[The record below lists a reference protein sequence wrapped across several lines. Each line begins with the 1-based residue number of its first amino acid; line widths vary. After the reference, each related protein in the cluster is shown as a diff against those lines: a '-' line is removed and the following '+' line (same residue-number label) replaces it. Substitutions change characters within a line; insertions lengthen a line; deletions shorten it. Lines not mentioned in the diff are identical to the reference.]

1 MLLLTPI
8 FLPVVQVMGINE
20 LQFSMIFMIV
30 IMSGG
35 MTPPVGS
42 MLFVISS
49 IDGTPISRMV
59 KPIIP
64 FMIALVVVVI
74 LLMLVPEI
82 ASLIPNMLYGA

>member
-8 FLPVVQVMGINE
+8 FVPVVQAMGIDMM
-20 LQFSMIFMIV
+20 QFSMVFMIT

-49 IDGTPISRMV
+49 IEGTPISRMV
-59 KPIIP
+59 KPILP
-64 FMIALVVVVI
+64 FLAALIIVV
-74 LLMLVPEI
+74 LLIMLVPGI
-82 ASLIPNMLYGA
+82 ASWLPGIVYN